1 LEIIGAFFVDI
12 TKLKHTVC
20 DFFVEKRN
28 LLFDAVPNAA
38 LPFGVVLFLLL
49 EMSHEEGEWILVSC
63 GEKNN

>member
-1 LEIIGAFFVDI
+1 LEIVGIFFVDI
-12 TKLKHTVC
+12 TKLKHAVC

-28 LLFDAVPNAA
+28 LLFDAVPNVA

-49 EMSHEEGEWILVSC
+49 EMSHEEGEGILVSC

>member
-28 LLFDAVPNAA
+28 LLFDTVPNAA

-49 EMSHEEGEWILVSC
+49 EMSHKEVRNFGVLWP
-63 GEKNN
+63 KNN